1 MIKIE
6 PSTKIA
12 AVIFDMDGVIF
23 DTESLWK
30 KAFLAAN
37 EKFSVDISEEYRQG
51 MCGKNE
57 RLVREELRVHRPSL
71 DVDAYRDFM
80 LESVNHDI
88 SIGAFEIKPYF
99 QEMIVY
105 LKSKGIKIALATSSH
120 KARAEMLFKLKGMEI
135 AGIFDAAIY
144 AEDASGKSKP
154 NPFMFLEAARKI
166 GVEAPNAIVVED
178 SINGIEAAVR
188 GNFIPVMAVDLIPP
202 NEFAKEHA
210 QIISDLSGL
219 KELIK

>member
-1 MIKIE
+1 MIGEAKKI
-6 PSTKIA
+6 T

-23 DTESLWK
+23 DTESLWE

-37 EKFSVDISEEYRQG
+37 KKFEVDISEEYRQG
-51 MCGKNE
+51 MCGKSE
-57 RLVREELRVHRPSL
+57 KLVRDELRVHRPNL

-88 SIGAFEIKPYF
+88 RVGDFKMKPF
-99 QEMIVY
+99 FKEAIEF

-120 KARAEMLFKLKGMEI
+120 KARAEMLFKLKEMEI

-144 AEDASGKSKP
+144 AEDALGKSKP
-154 NPFMFLEAARKI
+154 DPYMFLEAAKKL
-166 GVEAPNAIVVED
+166 GQDPSNSIVVED

-188 GNFIPVMAVDLIPP
+188 GCFVPVMAVDLIPP
-202 NEFAKEHA
+202 NSFAKEHA
-210 QIISDLSGL
+210 HIIGDLSGL
-219 KELIK
+219 IEMLKQ

>member
-1 MIKIE
+1 MIKKATL
-6 PSTKIA
+6 PSRRIT

-37 EKFSVDISEEYRQG
+37 KKFEVDISEEYRAG

-57 RLVREELRVHRPSL
+57 KLVREELRVHRPSL

-88 SIGAFEIKPYF
+88 STGDFEIKPYF
-99 QEMIVY
+99 
-105 LKSKGIKIALATSSH
+105 KGIKTALATSSH
-120 KARAEMLFKLKGMEI
+120 KVRAENLFKLKGMEI
-135 AGIFDAAIY
+135 AGVFDAAIY

-154 NPFMFLEAARKI
+154 DPFMFLEAAKKV
-166 GVEAPNAIVVED
+166 GAEPCESIVVED

-188 GNFIPVMAVDLIPP
+188 GGLIPVMAVDLIPP
-202 NEFAKEHA
+202 NDFAREHA
-210 QIISDLSGL
+210 YIINDLNGL

>member
-1 MIKIE
+1 MIGEAKKI
-6 PSTKIA
+6 T

-37 EKFSVDISEEYRQG
+37 KKFEVDISEEYRQG

-57 RLVREELRVHRPSL
+57 KLVRDELRVHRPNL

-88 SIGAFEIKPYF
+88 RVGDFKMKPF
-99 QEMIVY
+99 FKETIDF

-120 KARAEMLFKLKGMEI
+120 KARAEMLFKLKEMEI
-135 AGIFDAAIY
+135 ARVFDAAIY
-144 AEDASGKSKP
+144 AEDALGKSKP
-154 NPFMFLEAARKI
+154 DPYMFLEAAKKL
-166 GVEAPNAIVVED
+166 GQDPSNSIVVED

-188 GNFIPVMAVDLIPP
+188 GCFVPVMAVDLIPP
-202 NEFAKEHA
+202 NSFAKEHA
-210 QIISDLSGL
+210 HIIGDLSGL
-219 KELIK
+219 IEMLKQ

>member
-1 MIKIE
+1 MIGEAKKI
-6 PSTKIA
+6 T

-37 EKFSVDISEEYRQG
+37 KKFEVDISEEYRHG

-57 RLVREELRVHRPSL
+57 KLVRDELRVHRPNL

-88 SIGAFEIKPYF
+88 RVGDFKMKPF
-99 QEMIVY
+99 FKETIDF

-120 KARAEMLFKLKGMEI
+120 KARAEMLFKLKEMEI

-144 AEDASGKSKP
+144 AEDALGKSKP
-154 NPFMFLEAARKI
+154 DPYMFLEAAKKL
-166 GVEAPNAIVVED
+166 GQDPSNSIVVED

-188 GNFIPVMAVDLIPP
+188 GCFVPVMAVDLIPP
-202 NEFAKEHA
+202 NSFAKEHA
-210 QIISDLSGL
+210 HIIGDLSGL
-219 KELIK
+219 IEMLKQ

>member
-1 MIKIE
+1 MVNEAKKI
-6 PSTKIA
+6 T

-37 EKFSVDISEEYRQG
+37 KKFEVDISEEYRHG

-57 RLVREELRVHRPSL
+57 KLVRDELRVHRPNL

-88 SIGAFEIKPYF
+88 RVGDFKMKPF
-99 QEMIVY
+99 FKETIDF

-120 KARAEMLFKLKGMEI
+120 KARAEMLFKLKEMEI

-144 AEDASGKSKP
+144 AEDALGKSKP
-154 NPFMFLEAARKI
+154 DPYMFLEAAKKL
-166 GVEAPNAIVVED
+166 GQDPSNSIVVED

-188 GNFIPVMAVDLIPP
+188 GCFVPVMAVDLIPP

-210 QIISDLSGL
+210 HIIGDLSGL
-219 KELIK
+219 IEMLKQ

>member
-1 MIKIE
+1 MIGEAKKI
-6 PSTKIA
+6 T

-37 EKFSVDISEEYRQG
+37 KKFEVDISEEYRQG

-57 RLVREELRVHRPSL
+57 KLVRDELRVHRPNL

-88 SIGAFEIKPYF
+88 RVGDFKMKPF
-99 QEMIVY
+99 FKEAIEF
-105 LKSKGIKIALATSSH
+105 LKSKEIKIALATSSH
-120 KARAEMLFKLKGMEI
+120 KARAEMLFKLKEMEI
-135 AGIFDAAIY
+135 AGIFDATIY
-144 AEDASGKSKP
+144 AEDALGRSKP
-154 NPFMFLEAARKI
+154 DPYMFLEAAKKL
-166 GVEAPNAIVVED
+166 GQDPSNSIVVED

-188 GNFIPVMAVDLIPP
+188 GCFVPVMAVDLIPP
-202 NEFAKEHA
+202 NAFAKEHA
-210 QIISDLSGL
+210 HIIGDLSGL
-219 KELIK
+219 IEMLKQ

>member
-1 MIKIE
+1 MIGEAKKI
-6 PSTKIA
+6 T

-37 EKFSVDISEEYRQG
+37 KKFEVDISEEYRQG

-57 RLVREELRVHRPSL
+57 KLVRDELRVHRPNL

-88 SIGAFEIKPYF
+88 RVGDFKMKPF
-99 QEMIVY
+99 FKETIDF

-120 KARAEMLFKLKGMEI
+120 KARAEMLFKLKEMEI
-135 AGIFDAAIY
+135 ARVFDAAIY
-144 AEDASGKSKP
+144 AEDALGKSKP
-154 NPFMFLEAARKI
+154 DPYMFLEAAKKL
-166 GVEAPNAIVVED
+166 GQDPSNSIVVED

-188 GNFIPVMAVDLIPP
+188 GCFVPVMAVDLIPP
-202 NEFAKEHA
+202 NSFAKEHA
-210 QIISDLSGL
+210 HIIGDLSGL
-219 KELIK
+219 IEMLKR

>member
-1 MIKIE
+1 MIKE
-6 PSTKIA
+6 AKKIT

-37 EKFSVDISEEYRQG
+37 KKFEVEISEEYRQG

-57 RLVREELRVHRPSL
+57 KLVRDELRVHRPTL

-88 SIGAFEIKPYF
+88 SVGDFEIKPF
-99 QEMIVY
+99 FKEIIEF
-105 LKSKGIKIALATSSH
+105 LKGKGIKTALATSSH
-120 KARAEMLFKLKGMEI
+120 KARAEMLFKLKEMEI
-135 AGIFDAAIY
+135 AGVFDETIY
-144 AEDASGKSKP
+144 AEDALGKSKP
-154 NPFMFLEAARKI
+154 DPYMFLEAAKKL
-166 GVEAPNAIVVED
+166 GEDPSSSIVVED

-188 GNFIPVMAVDLIPP
+188 GGFIPVMAVDLIPP
-202 NEFAKEHA
+202 NDFAKEHA
-210 QIISDLSGL
+210 HIISDLSGL
-219 KELIK
+219 KEIIK

>member
-1 MIKIE
+1 MEIKKV
-6 PSTKIA
+6 T

-37 EKFSVDISEEYRQG
+37 KKFEVDISEEYRQG

-57 RLVREELRVHRPSL
+57 KLVRDELRIHRPDL

-80 LESVNHDI
+80 LESVNRDI
-88 SIGAFEIKPYF
+88 RMGEFEIKPF
-99 QEMIVY
+99 FKEAIEF
-105 LKSKGIKIALATSSH
+105 LKSKGVKIALATSSH
-120 KARAEMLFKLKGMEI
+120 KARAEMLFKLKEMEI

-144 AEDASGKSKP
+144 AEDALGKSKP
-154 NPFMFLEAARKI
+154 DPFMFLEAAKKL
-166 GVEAPNAIVVED
+166 GKEPADSIVVED

-188 GNFIPVMAVDLIPP
+188 GGFIPVMAVDLIPP

-219 KELIK
+219 SKLIK

>member
-1 MIKIE
+1 MIGEAKKI
-6 PSTKIA
+6 T

-37 EKFSVDISEEYRQG
+37 KKFEVDISEEYRHG

-57 RLVREELRVHRPSL
+57 KLVRDELRVHRPNL

-80 LESVNHDI
+80 LESVNRDI
-88 SIGAFEIKPYF
+88 RVGDFKMKPF
-99 QEMIVY
+99 FKETIDF

-120 KARAEMLFKLKGMEI
+120 KARAEMLFKLKEMEI

-144 AEDASGKSKP
+144 AEDALGKSKP
-154 NPFMFLEAARKI
+154 DPYMFLEAAKKL
-166 GVEAPNAIVVED
+166 GQDPSNSIVVED

-188 GNFIPVMAVDLIPP
+188 GCFVPVMAVDLIPP
-202 NEFAKEHA
+202 NSFAKEHA
-210 QIISDLSGL
+210 HIIGDLSGL
-219 KELIK
+219 IEMLKQ

>member
-1 MIKIE
+1 MVSEAKKI
-6 PSTKIA
+6 T

-37 EKFSVDISEEYRQG
+37 KKFEVDISEEYRQG

-57 RLVREELRVHRPSL
+57 KLVRDELRVHRPNL

-88 SIGAFEIKPYF
+88 RVGDFKMKPF
-99 QEMIVY
+99 FKETIDF
-105 LKSKGIKIALATSSH
+105 LKSKRIKIALATSSH
-120 KARAEMLFKLKGMEI
+120 KARAEMLFKLKEMEI

-144 AEDASGKSKP
+144 AEDALGKSKP
-154 NPFMFLEAARKI
+154 DPYMFLEAAKKL
-166 GVEAPNAIVVED
+166 GQDPSNSIVVED

-188 GNFIPVMAVDLIPP
+188 GCFVPVMAVDLIPP
-202 NEFAKEHA
+202 NAFAKEHA
-210 QIISDLSGL
+210 HIIGDLSGL
-219 KELIK
+219 IEMLKQ

>member
-1 MIKIE
+1 MIGEAKKI
-6 PSTKIA
+6 T

-23 DTESLWK
+23 DTESLWN

-37 EKFSVDISEEYRQG
+37 KKFEVDISEEYRQG

-57 RLVREELRVHRPSL
+57 KLVRDELRVHRPNL

-88 SIGAFEIKPYF
+88 RVGDFKMKPF
-99 QEMIVY
+99 FKETIDF

-120 KARAEMLFKLKGMEI
+120 KARAEMLFKLKEMEI

-144 AEDASGKSKP
+144 AEDALGKSKP
-154 NPFMFLEAARKI
+154 DPYMFLEAAKKL
-166 GVEAPNAIVVED
+166 GQDPSNSIVVED

-188 GNFIPVMAVDLIPP
+188 GCFVPVMAVDLIPP
-202 NEFAKEHA
+202 NSFAKEHA
-210 QIISDLSGL
+210 HIIGDLSGL
-219 KELIK
+219 IEMLKR

>member
-1 MIKIE
+1 MVNEAKKI
-6 PSTKIA
+6 T

-37 EKFSVDISEEYRQG
+37 KKFEVDISEEYRHG

-57 RLVREELRVHRPSL
+57 KLVRDELRVHRPNL

-88 SIGAFEIKPYF
+88 RVGDFKMKPF
-99 QEMIVY
+99 FKETIDFF
-105 LKSKGIKIALATSSH
+105 KSKGIKIALATSSH
-120 KARAEMLFKLKGMEI
+120 KARAEMLFKLKEMEI

-144 AEDASGKSKP
+144 AEDALGKSKP
-154 NPFMFLEAARKI
+154 DPYMFLEAAKKL
-166 GVEAPNAIVVED
+166 GQDPSNSIVVED

-188 GNFIPVMAVDLIPP
+188 GCFVPVMAVDLIPP
-202 NEFAKEHA
+202 NSFAKEHA
-210 QIISDLSGL
+210 HIIGDLSGL
-219 KELIK
+219 IEMLKQ

>member
-1 MIKIE
+1 MIGEAKKI
-6 PSTKIA
+6 T

-37 EKFSVDISEEYRQG
+37 KKFEVDIGEEYRHG

-57 RLVREELRVHRPSL
+57 KLVRDELRVHRPNL

-88 SIGAFEIKPYF
+88 RVGDFKMKPF
-99 QEMIVY
+99 FKEAIEF

-120 KARAEMLFKLKGMEI
+120 KARAEMLFKLKEMEI
-135 AGIFDAAIY
+135 DTAIY
-144 AEDASGKSKP
+144 AEDALGKSKP
-154 NPFMFLEAARKI
+154 DPYMFLEAAKKL
-166 GVEAPNAIVVED
+166 GQDPSNSIVVED

-188 GNFIPVMAVDLIPP
+188 GCFVPVMAVDLIPP
-202 NEFAKEHA
+202 NSFAKEHA
-210 QIISDLSGL
+210 HIIGDLSGL
-219 KELIK
+219 IEMLKQ